1 MRYQLLIVEDSKA
14 SREALVAM
22 LEDVLVALD
31 VQAELVQAGGGFEA
45 LKLLPHHRFD
55 LILTDLLMQDI
66 NGFELINFIKR
77 SPRYRETPLVIVT
90 SEGQETTRQK
100 AMEVGASEFLVKP
113 VVSDLLEAL
122 VRRYLNL

>member
-14 SREALVAM
+14 AREALVAM
-22 LEDVLVALD
+22 LADVLTSLD
-31 VQAELVQAGGGFEA
+31 VEAELVEAGGGFEA

-90 SEGQETTRQK
+90 SEGREATRQK
-100 AMEVGASEFLVKP
+100 ALEVGASGFLAKP
-113 VVSDLLEAL
+113 VTAELLEAL

>member
-55 LILTDLLMQDI
+55 LIFTDLLMQDI

-77 SPRYRETPLVIVT
+77 TPRYRETPLVIVT
-90 SEGQETTRQK
+90 SEGQEQTRQK
-100 AMEVGASEFLVKP
+100 GLEVGASAVLAKP
-113 VVSDLLEAL
+113 VVPELLEAL
-122 VRRYLNL
+122 LRRYLNL